1 MNEQLY
7 LFIIWEK
14 SRYKSDLIIDDIKT
28 RFVIKEIFEIKW
40 SKEYFLNNLIRFYGN
55 SLPDVKKKALLSG
68 TGPFLLIIIQDQ
80 NPNFIDDVGIYG
92 KLKINENMS
101 KNKEKYRKWIGEKY
115 SIHGSISEKET
126 NHDLTLLLGKTSFE
140 IVNELPIH
148 WDGSIKKLELDLF
161 GHGEWNDMPQFLKM
175 LNGTI
180 KYSILRN
187 FEDLPEKFSSDEHND
202 IDILTND
209 SIIVPYV
216 CMTSGNTPPKEKLPG
231 SIRIG
236 EKIALIDWKHP
247 GDKYYDKRWYEDILK
262 RVVLHKKG
270 FYVPSPEDYFYT
282 LFYHAIFHKKKI
294 SNDYM
299 KKLLKLANELNIT
312 KISEEMLNDF
322 DLSKKFIENYIHKMK
337 YRHTDSSIYKLTNN
351 ELIRLIKT
359 AKFFVAQVLPQVKMC
374 AKGILSGDETA
385 MEIEF

>member
-337 YRHTDSSIYKLTNN
+337 YRHPNSSVYKITNN
-351 ELIRLIKT
+351 EFIRLIKT
-359 AKFFVAQVLPQVKMC
+359 ANFLLKTQ
-374 AKGILSGDETA
+374 GILFLLN
-385 MEIEF
+385 EIKDKVKRIIGKII

>member
-359 AKFFVAQVLPQVKMC
+359 AKFLLKTQGTLFLLNEIKDKVKRIIR
-374 AKGILSGDETA
+374 KK
-385 MEIEF
+385 

>member
-337 YRHTDSSIYKLTNN
+337 YRHPNSSVYKITNN
-351 ELIRLIKT
+351 EFIRLIKT
-359 AKFFVAQVLPQVKMC
+359 ANFLLKTQ
-374 AKGILSGDETA
+374 GILFLLN
-385 MEIEF
+385 EIKESRSINVTGLL